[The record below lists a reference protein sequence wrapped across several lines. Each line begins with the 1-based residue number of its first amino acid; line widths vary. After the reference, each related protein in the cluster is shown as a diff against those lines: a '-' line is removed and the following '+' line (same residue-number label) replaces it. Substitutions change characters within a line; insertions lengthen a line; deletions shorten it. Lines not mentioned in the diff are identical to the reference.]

1 MIFGQK
7 WVKILIILSFR
18 IKFDDATVTLSVI
31 VLSQT
36 FFTNSPFKKPF
47 PFLRKIGKVCWGGGG
62 DGIQPPLAIG
72 GLIYSKYL
80 KYYDFYSC

>member
-36 FFTNSPFKKPF
+36 FLQTDLLKSPSHF
-47 PFLRKIGKVCWGGGG
+47 
-62 DGIQPPLAIG
+62 
-72 GLIYSKYL
+72 
-80 KYYDFYSC
+80 